1 MWRWSNWLASI
12 SRGTLLRP
20 IVRARRILWLCH
32 VGNQSTE
39 RTQQIKLRILVQN
52 LQNYESVIDVSP

>member
-12 SRGTLLRP
+12 LNGTLLRP
-20 IVRARRILWLCH
+20 IVRARHISWSCH

-39 RTQQIKLRILVQN
+39 RTKQIKLRILVQN